1 MLLILLLSIYPPF
14 NIKAYDTPNDGGK
27 SIIIEWDR
35 VDDTTLAGYEIFY
48 REEGMEDFELLD
60 YVPKGLEEYK
70 ADGLKDNVYYTFKVR
85 CLDTNNN
92 YSDFSIESQPVKC
105 YPQFFKMNKINTLI
119 ALLIYIFLLLYF
131 TMKAKGQML
140 FIRRI
145 TGLDHLEEAVG
156 RATEMGKSIL
166 YVPGLS
172 GASDIATLASL
183 NILKPVAKKAAEY
196 ETPLIV
202 PNYDPVVTIVA
213 QEVVKEAYTEAG
225 RPDAFKRENVFF
237 LTDAQFAYAAGVDG
251 IMVREKPATNLFIGM
266 FYAESLLLAETGN
279 MTGAIQIAGTDA
291 VSQLPFFVAAC
302 DYTIMG
308 EELYA
313 ASAYLSKEPKL
324 VGSLKAQDLGKV
336 VLTVLVILGS
346 ILAIGFKWKIILDL
360 FKTL

>member
-1 MLLILLLSIYPPF
+1 MLIILLLSIYPPF
-14 NIKAYDTPNDGGK
+14 NIRAYDAPNDGGK
-27 SIIIEWDR
+27 NIIIEWDNI
-35 VDDTTLAGYEIFY
+35 DDESLAGYEIFY
-48 REEGMEDFELLD
+48 REEGMEEFKLLD
-60 YVPKGLEEYK
+60 YVPKGKVSYK
-70 ADGLKDNVYYTFKVR
+70 ADKLKDNVYYTFKIR
-85 CLDTNNN
+85 CLDVNNN
-92 YSDFSIESQPVKC
+92 YSEFSRESQPVKC
-105 YPQFFKMNKINTLI
+105 YPQFFKMNKINTFV
-119 ALLIYIFLLLYF
+119 ALLIYITILVYF
-131 TMKAKGQML
+131 TRKARGKVL

-145 TGLDHLEEAVG
+145 AGLDHLEEAVG
-156 RATEMGKSIL
+156 RATEMGKPIL

-172 GASDIATLASL
+172 GASDVATLASL

-202 PNYDPVVTIVA
+202 PNYDPIVTIVA

-291 VSQLPFFVAAC
+291 VSQLPFFVTAC

-324 VGSLKAQDLGKV
+324 VGSLKAQDLGKIV
-336 VLTVLVILGS
+336 FAVLIILSS
-346 ILAIGFKWKIILDL
+346 ILILAFNWKIGLNL

>member
-1 MLLILLLSIYPPF
+1 MLVILLFSIYPPF
-14 NIKAYDTPNDGGK
+14 NVRAHDVPNDGGGN
-27 SIIIEWDR
+27 IIIEWDK
-35 VDDTTLAGYEIFY
+35 VESESLAGYEIFY
-48 REEGMEDFELLD
+48 KEEGMDSFEILD
-60 YVPKGLEEYK
+60 YVPKGSETYK
-70 ADGLKDNVYYTFKVR
+70 ADGLKNNVNYIFKIR
-85 CLDTNNN
+85 CLDINNN
-92 YSDFSIESQPVKC
+92 YSDFSIESQPAKC
-105 YPQFFKMNKINTLI
+105 YPQLFKMNKINTFI

-131 TMKAKGQML
+131 TQKARGNVL

-145 TGLDHLEEAVG
+145 AGLDHLEEAVG
-156 RATEMGKSIL
+156 RATEMGKPIL

-172 GASDIATLASL
+172 GASDVATLASL
-183 NILKPVAKKAAEY
+183 NILKPVAKKSAEY

-202 PNYDPVVTIVA
+202 PNYDPIVTIVA

-313 ASAYLSKEPKL
+313 ASAYLSREPKL

-336 VLTVLVILGS
+336 ALAVLIFVGS
-346 ILAIGFKWKIILDL
+346 FLAITFNWNIIINI

>member
-1 MLLILLLSIYPPF
+1 MFLILLFSIYPPF
-14 NIKAYDTPNDGGK
+14 NVRAYDAPNDDGCK
-27 SIIIEWDR
+27 IVIEWEDTQ
-35 VDDTTLAGYEIFY
+35 VDSVKGYEIFY
-48 REEGMEDFELLD
+48 KEEGMEDFGLLD
-60 YVPKGLEEYK
+60 FAPEGSKKYI
-70 ADGLKDNVYYTFKVR
+70 ADGLKNNVNYIFKIR
-85 CLDTNNN
+85 TIDLNEN
-92 YSDFSIESQPVKC
+92 YSEFSIETQPAKC
-105 YPQFFKMNKINTLI
+105 YPQIFKMNKLNSFI
-119 ALLIYIFLLLYF
+119 AVFFYLFLLVYY
-131 TMKAKGQML
+131 TRKAKGNTL

-156 RATEMGKSIL
+156 RATEMGKPIL

-196 ETPLIV
+196 DTPLIV
-202 PNYDPVVTIVA
+202 PNYDPIVTIVA

-291 VSQLPFFVAAC
+291 VSQLPFFVTSC

-313 ASAYLSKEPKL
+313 ASSYLSREPKL
-324 VGSLKAQDLGKV
+324 VGALKAQDAGKLI
-336 VLTVLVILGS
+336 LTGLTILGS
-346 ILAIGFKWKIILDL
+346 FLALAFNWKIILSI